1 MPDSLDHLDLAVRR
15 VISEIEGRDQGWE
28 PLLVA
33 IAGPPGSGKSTL
45 AGAVRAACTWSAAT
59 VPMDGFHL
67 SNRQLAEQGLAQ
79 IKGAP
84 ETFDREGLI
93 AALERLG
100 TSSPVYFPDFSHER
114 HEPIA
119 ASIRIDPETE
129 LVVVEGNYLLLDRSG
144 WRELAEM
151 FDVTVFLDTPW
162 HTCRARLVPRH
173 EWSGKTPDSAREW
186 VDRSDKANYDL
197 IMSARVPADIVIGDQ
212 AVA

>member
-1 MPDSLDHLDLAVRR
+1 MVENAVRK
-15 VISEIEGRDQGWE
+15 VIAAIKTRDEGWE

-45 AGAVRAACTWSAAT
+45 ADAVRSASTWSTAM

-67 SNRQLAEQGLAQ
+67 SNKQLAEQGLAH

-100 TSSPVYFPDFSHER
+100 TSSAVYFPDFSHQR

-119 ASIRIDPETE
+119 ASIRVDPETE

-162 HTCRARLVPRH
+162 STCRARLVPRH
-173 EWSGKTPDSAREW
+173 EWSGKSPDAAREW
-186 VDRSDKANYDL
+186 VDRSDRANYDL
-197 IMSARVPADIVIGDQ
+197 VMSARLPADIVIG
-212 AVA
+212 A